1 MEKERER
8 GRLKKSQEKTVK
20 NVNHN
25 QKQYSVIGK
34 QILQG

>member
-1 MEKERER
+1 MKRKK
-8 GRLKKSQEKTVK
+8 GRVNKSQEKTLK

-25 QKQYSVIGK
+25 QKQYSVTGK